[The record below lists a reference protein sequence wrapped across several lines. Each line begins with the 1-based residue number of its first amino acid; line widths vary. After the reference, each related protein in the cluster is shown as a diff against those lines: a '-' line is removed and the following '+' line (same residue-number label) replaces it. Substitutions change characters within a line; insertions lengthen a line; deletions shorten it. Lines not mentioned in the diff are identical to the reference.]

1 MTGRQVMTGRCVE
14 SVEPL
19 YNWGRLARIGAEP
32 TPPLR
37 YRQKR
42 GENIERPKPER
53 RDA

>member
-1 MTGRQVMTGRCVE
+1 MTGRQIMTGRQVE

-32 TPPLR
+32 TPPHYL
-37 YRQKR
+37 QAR
-42 GENIERPKPER
+42 GENVERPKPER